1 MKTNNEKWQGNSKP
15 KSNAGAGR
23 DGKPFE
29 KRDVKSIL
37 KGSRGGSKF
46 GTGKPSGDS
55 RSTGNSDSK
64 RTETGRPSYGDKKP
78 YENRGNSSYGDKK
91 PYENRGNSSYGDK
104 KPYENRG
111 NSSYGDK
118 KPYENRDSRPSFGE
132 KKSFE
137 SRGDKP
143 AYGDRKPWE
152 NKEGSRPASGEKR
165 SFRSSGDDSES
176 GDRKPYESRE
186 SRPSFG
192 PKKPWEN
199 KDSKPPY
206 GERKPFESR
215 EGGRPSFGTKKPWE
229 NKDSKPYGERKPWE
243 NKDSKPF
250 GERKPWES
258 RDSRPSTGERK
269 PWENRDSK
277 PAYGERKPWE
287 DRTDSNGEKTYGRN
301 LNEPEDESRPD
312 KLTFR
317 KPAPGQ
323 KSEFVE
329 TRYDNKK
336 DGVAF
341 RKPTR
346 RADDDYD
353 PNSKYSNKK
362 QLEYQKTVVDLTKPL
377 RLNKFLA
384 NAGICSRREADEYIQ
399 AGVIS
404 VNGEIVT
411 EMGVKVL
418 LTDKVM
424 FHDQT
429 VQSERKVYLLLNK
442 PKDCVTTSEDTHDRL
457 TVIDLVK
464 NACSE
469 RIYPVGRLDRNTTG
483 VLLLTNDGDLAS
495 KLTHPKYEKKKI
507 YHVTLDKVLEK
518 GDYET
523 ILAGVTLDE
532 DVIQVDALEFVK
544 EGDLKQVG
552 IEIHSGQNR
561 VVRRIFEKLGY
572 KIIRLDRVFF
582 AGLTKKNLPRG
593 KYRFLSEREVSM
605 LKMGAHE

>member
-1 MKTNNEKWQGNSKP
+1 MKTNNEKWQGNSSHKP
-15 KSNAGAGR
+15 NSGAGR

-37 KGSRGGSKF
+37 KGSRGAAKF
-46 GTGKPSGDS
+46 GSDRPARDDNRPS
-55 RSTGNSDSK
+55 GNSDFKKNDDS
-64 RTETGRPSYGDKKP
+64 RPAYGDRKP
-78 YENRGNSSYGDKK
+78 YENREGG
-91 PYENRGNSSYGDK
+91 
-104 KPYENRG
+104 
-111 NSSYGDK
+111 
-118 KPYENRDSRPSFGE
+118 RPSFGE
-132 KKSFE
+132 KKSFQSGGSSPYGDRKPYENRDGNRPYGEKRSFESRGDRPFGEKRSFE

-143 AYGDRKPWE
+143 AYGDRKPFE
-152 NKEGSRPASGEKR
+152 NREGGRPT
-165 SFRSSGDDSES
+165 FT
-176 GDRKPYESRE
+176 
-186 SRPSFG
+186 

-199 KDSKPPY
+199 
-206 GERKPFESR
+206 R
-215 EGGRPSFGTKKPWE
+215 EGGS
-229 NKDSKPYGERKPWE
+229 
-243 NKDSKPF
+243 
-250 GERKPWES
+250 
-258 RDSRPSTGERK
+258 STGERK
-269 PWENRDSK
+269 PWENRGDK
-277 PAYGERKPWE
+277 PAYGDRKPYEKREGGRPTFGAKKPWENRDSKPKPWE
-287 DRTDSNGEKTYGRN
+287 DRTDSNGEKAYGRSYN
-301 LNEPEDESRPD
+301 NSNDDSRPE
-312 KLTFR
+312 KLSFR
-317 KPAPGQ
+317 KPVDGAV

-336 DGVAF
+336 DGVTF
-341 RKPTR
+341 RKR
-346 RADDDYD
+346 SGDNYD

-362 QLEYQKTVVDLTKPL
+362 QLEFKKTVVDLTKPI

-424 FHDQT
+424 FHEQT
-429 VQSERKVYLLLNK
+429 VRSERKVYLLLNK

-457 TVIDLVK
+457 TVLDLVK

-495 KLTHPKYEKKKI
+495 KLTHPKYDKKKI
-507 YHVTLDKVLEK
+507 YHVTLDKVLEEA
-518 GDYET
+518 DYNT
-523 ILAGVTLDE
+523 ILAGVTLDDE
-532 DVIQVDALEFVK
+532 TIAADSLEFVK

-552 IEIHSGQNR
+552 IEINSGQNR

-572 KIIRLDRVFF
+572 KVIRLDRVFF
-582 AGLTKKNLPRG
+582 AGLTKKSLPRG
-593 KYRFLSEREVSM
+593 KYRFLNEREISM